1 MYKSFA
7 AVTGMLVAIMV
18 LGNGI
23 LTEYI
28 GNTPSVVFVNG
39 TGLICMIIIVVVTK
53 EKWQS
58 IKGIHFFYLLGGVTG
73 IVTVYATNVSFLA
86 LGATVTLM
94 ISMVGRIVTSTVIDH
109 YGLMGMDK
117 YPFRPAKLIGLGIM
131 AAGLLL
137 IMLN

>member
-1 MYKSFA
+1 MYKTLASI
-7 AVTGMLVAIMV
+7 TGMLVAIMI
-18 LGNGI
+18 LGNGY

-28 GNTPSVVFVNG
+28 GNTPSVVFVNA
-39 TGLICMIIIVVVTK
+39 TGLICMMVIVIITK

-94 ISMVGRIVTSTVIDH
+94 VSMFGRIITSIVIDH

-117 YPFRPAKLIGLGIM
+117 YQFKPAKFIGLGIM
-131 AAGLLL
+131 VVGLIL
-137 IMLN
+137 IMFY